1 MTQRAFYSAS
11 FKDFLSAEPDVITG
25 QISRFHTQH
34 LLHSQTRAWVT
45 EIEVL
50 KRSLAES
57 IEREGHIFI
66 EFMIPRMGRRADV
79 VIIFK
84 GIVFVVEFKV
94 GAKVFTAADMRQTHG
109 YALDLKNFH
118 RGSHDKYLVPLLV
131 ATKAMSQSRN
141 PEFADDN
148 VASTLCISP
157 SELFSRMRQIAE
169 RLNQAPFDPN
179 LWADSGY
186 LPTPTII
193 EAAQALYAQHK
204 VEDIARSEADTQN
217 LGQTSQQLLQLIHD
231 ARINKRKIICFVTGV
246 PGAGKTLVGLNIA
259 SIHANREENEYS
271 VFLSGNGPLVAVLQE
286 ALARDRSSR
295 TGDSIRATRK
305 ETESFIQN
313 IHRFRDEYLHGG
325 VPPEKVAIF
334 DEAQRAWDKEQASD
348 FMRRKRGIVDF
359 DKSEPEFLIEVM
371 DRRQDWAFIIA
382 LVGGGQEINK
392 GEAGLAGWLDALKA
406 KFLDWDVYFST
417 ALLSG
422 EYVSLGVDLNAVSR
436 ANVLPNLHLATSMRS
451 FRAEKLSSFIHYL
464 VAGQCGLA
472 VSIYKDLEH
481 VYPIKVTR
489 DIAKAKAWVNLHK
502 RANESMGLLA
512 SSNGIRLKAEGIF
525 VKNEIDPAKWFLS
538 GAEDIR
544 SAEFLEDVATEFDVQ
559 GLELDWCVV
568 AWDAD
573 YRFNAQAFEHWQFVG
588 TKWQKR
594 SQLVRQKYL
603 ENAYRVLLTRAR
615 QGMVIFVPKG
625 DKSDETRDPNF
636 YDHTYKYLIDCGIG
650 VV

>member
-1 MTQRAFYSAS
+1 MTQRSFYSAS
-11 FKDFLSAEPDVITG
+11 FKDFLSAEPDAITG

-34 LLHSQTRAWVT
+34 LLHSQTRAWLT

-57 IEREGHIFI
+57 VEREGHIFI

-79 VIIFK
+79 VMIFK

-94 GAKVFTAADMRQTHG
+94 GATVFTAADMRQAHG

-131 ATKAMSQSRN
+131 ATNATSQSEN
-141 PEFADDN
+141 PVFAGDN

-157 SELFSRMRQIAE
+157 GELFSRMRLIAE
-169 RLNQAPFDPN
+169 RLNQPTFDPN

-193 EAAQALYAQHK
+193 EAAQALYASHN

-295 TGDSIRATRK
+295 TGDSISATRK

-392 GEAGLAGWLDALKA
+392 GEAGLAGW
-406 KFLDWDVYFST
+406 
-417 ALLSG
+417 
-422 EYVSLGVDLNAVSR
+422 
-436 ANVLPNLHLATSMRS
+436 MRL
-451 FRAEKLSSFIHYL
+451 RPSS
-464 VAGQCGLA
+464 
-472 VSIYKDLEH
+472 
-481 VYPIKVTR
+481 
-489 DIAKAKAWVNLHK
+489 
-502 RANESMGLLA
+502 
-512 SSNGIRLKAEGIF
+512 
-525 VKNEIDPAKWFLS
+525 
-538 GAEDIR
+538 
-544 SAEFLEDVATEFDVQ
+544 
-559 GLELDWCVV
+559 
-568 AWDAD
+568 
-573 YRFNAQAFEHWQFVG
+573 
-588 TKWQKR
+588 
-594 SQLVRQKYL
+594 
-603 ENAYRVLLTRAR
+603 
-615 QGMVIFVPKG
+615 
-625 DKSDETRDPNF
+625 
-636 YDHTYKYLIDCGIG
+636 
-650 VV
+650 

>member
-11 FKDFLSAEPDVITG
+11 FTDFLSAETDAITG
-25 QISRFHTQH
+25 QILGSHTQH
-34 LLHSQTRAWVT
+34 LLHSQTRAWLI
-45 EIEVL
+45 EIEAL

-57 IEREGHIFI
+57 VDREGYIFI

-79 VIIFK
+79 VMIFK
-84 GIVFVVEFKV
+84 GIIFVVEFKV
-94 GAKVFTAADMRQTHG
+94 GAKVFTAADIRQTHG

-131 ATKAMSQSRN
+131 ATKATSQLKD
-141 PEFADDN
+141 PVFAGDN

-157 SELFSRMRQIAE
+157 RELFSSMRQIAE
-169 RLNQAPFDPN
+169 QLNQAPFDPM

-193 EAAQALYAQHK
+193 EAAQALYASHN

-217 LGQTSQQLLQLIHD
+217 LGQTSRQLIYLIHE
-231 ARINKRKIICFVTGV
+231 AREKHKKVICFVTGV
-246 PGAGKTLVGLNIA
+246 PGAGKTLIGLNIA
-259 SIHANREENEYS
+259 STHANKEENEYS

-295 TGDSIRATRK
+295 SGESISATRK

-348 FMRRKRGIVDF
+348 FMRRKRGVVNF
-359 DKSEPEFLIEVM
+359 NKSEPEFLIEVM
-371 DRRQDWAFIIA
+371 DRHEDWAFIIA

-451 FRAEKLSSFIHYL
+451 FCAEKLSSFIHYL

-472 VSIYKDLEH
+472 VSIYK
-481 VYPIKVTR
+481 I
-489 DIAKAKAWVNLHK
+489 
-502 RANESMGLLA
+502 
-512 SSNGIRLKAEGIF
+512 
-525 VKNEIDPAKWFLS
+525 
-538 GAEDIR
+538 
-544 SAEFLEDVATEFDVQ
+544 
-559 GLELDWCVV
+559 
-568 AWDAD
+568 
-573 YRFNAQAFEHWQFVG
+573 
-588 TKWQKR
+588 
-594 SQLVRQKYL
+594 
-603 ENAYRVLLTRAR
+603 
-615 QGMVIFVPKG
+615 
-625 DKSDETRDPNF
+625 
-636 YDHTYKYLIDCGIG
+636 
-650 VV
+650 

>member
-1 MTQRAFYSAS
+1 MTQRAFYLAS
-11 FKDFLSAEPDVITG
+11 FKDFLSDEPDAIIG

-34 LLHSQTRAWVT
+34 LLHTQTRAWCT
-45 EIEVL
+45 EIEVF

-57 IEREGHIFI
+57 VELEGHIFI

-131 ATKAMSQSRN
+131 ATKAMSQSKN

-169 RLNQAPFDPN
+169 RLNQPTFDPN

-271 VFLSGNGPLVAVLQE
+271 VFLSGNGPLVTVLQE

-295 TGDSIRATRK
+295 TGDSISATRK

-313 IHRFRDEYLHGG
+313 IHRFRDEYLNGG

-392 GEAGLAGWLDALKA
+392 GEAGLAGWLDALKDR
-406 KFLDWDVYFST
+406 FLDWDVYFST

-422 EYVSLGVDLNAVSR
+422 EYVSMGVDLNSVSR
-436 ANVLPNLHLATSMRS
+436 ANILPNLHLATSMRS
-451 FRAEKLSSFIHYL
+451 FRAEKLSSFVHYF
-464 VAGQCGLA
+464 VSGQCGLA
-472 VSIYKDLEH
+472 VSLYKEIEH

-525 VKNEIDPAKWFLS
+525 VKNKIDPAKWFLS
-538 GAEDIR
+538 GADDIR

-650 VV
+650 VI